1 MMVDLWREVA
11 ERSLARMAEDW
22 ESQERAKVHL
32 LDSWSRLP
40 VEPLSFHQAFSNT
53 SLNETLKPKSSNLA
67 NSSTELTHFP
77 VRFRCCCLKIS
88 SSMCPWSQAF
98 ACYPAAEQIFIY
110 TNLTKWGLTSGY
122 KGRTRFKFRWHVVM
136 MSSTIKKFSFSSL
149 SIIQCSS
156 FLRTRCSQVD
166 WERVWVCI
174 VAEQPAAARAH
185 PKKCISPRTR
195 SVRLHVRIYTYNFD
209 PPNGHT
215 SWNFLWN
222 EDVRY
227 ITFLSRGKN
236 TFHFAFVIN
245 FQI

>member
-122 KGRTRFKFRWHVVM
+122 KGRTRFKFRWHLVM
-136 MSSTIKKFSFSSL
+136 MSSTIKKLASLRFQSFNTVPSY
-149 SIIQCSS
+149 
-156 FLRTRCSQVD
+156 
-166 WERVWVCI
+166 
-174 VAEQPAAARAH
+174 ANGAARLIGKEFESASLLNSLLQH
-185 PKKCISPRTR
+185 VPIPR
-195 SVRLHVRIYTYNFD
+195 NA
-209 PPNGHT
+209 
-215 SWNFLWN
+215 FLQGQ
-222 EDVRY
+222 DR
-227 ITFLSRGKN
+227 
-236 TFHFAFVIN
+236 
-245 FQI
+245 